1 MKLYSLIYNFFDCIS
16 CKTLPNDFDPFYDS
30 EDENEEIQ
38 EWPYSF
44 FMVR

>member
-1 MKLYSLIYNFFDCIS
+1 MRLYRFIYSFFDCMS
-16 CKTLPNDFDPFYDS
+16 CKTLPNDYGPFYS
-30 EDENEEIQ
+30 EDENEELP

>member
-1 MKLYSLIYNFFDCIS
+1 MRLYSLIYNFFDCIS
-16 CKTLPNDFDPFYDS
+16 CKTLPNDFDPLCDS
-30 EDENEEIQ
+30 DENEELP